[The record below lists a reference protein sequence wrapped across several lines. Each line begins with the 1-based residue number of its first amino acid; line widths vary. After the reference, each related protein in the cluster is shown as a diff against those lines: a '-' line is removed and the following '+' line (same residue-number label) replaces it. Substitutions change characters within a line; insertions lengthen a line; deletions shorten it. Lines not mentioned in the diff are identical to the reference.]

1 MDTIMESR
9 GAGNSAAEMPT
20 TNMKGGEDMAEH
32 KGYDGRIRNTG
43 AQFVDAA
50 NKHPKPKDNS
60 TIHTGKDLRANAGKT
75 AHKDKG

>member
-1 MDTIMESR
+1 
-9 GAGNSAAEMPT
+9 
-20 TNMKGGEDMAEH
+20 MAEH